1 MAGPAPVFAPPSAPP
16 LTGAAMA
23 LGAFA
28 LALSNFVVVLD
39 ITIANVSVPHIS
51 GSLAV
56 SPSQGTWVITSYAV
70 AEAICVP
77 LTGWLAARFGAVRVF
92 LLSLIGF
99 GFFSLLCGLSQSL
112 EALIVF
118 RVMQGLCGAP
128 IMPMSQTLL
137 LRIFPPRKASAA
149 LGLWAMTTVC
159 APIAGPIL
167 GGLIS
172 DNLSWHWI
180 FFINLPIVAVCATVA
195 FRLIRRY
202 ETPTVQKPID
212 FIGLALLVVWVGAL
226 QIMLDKGREEDWFA
240 SNLICTLGVVAV
252 IGFVAFLIW
261 ELTDRFPVV
270 DLSVFRHRGF
280 TVGVLTQSMS
290 YAAFFAMVVLTPL
303 FLQTNLDYTATVA
316 GQAMGFMGVLAV
328 VMSPIVAQLTTKFDV
343 RGLICF
349 GVSWLAMMALL
360 RSDWTTG
367 MDFFHIALPQFLQ
380 GFGMPFFFVGTTTLA
395 LGSVLPQETASAAG
409 IQNFMRTLSGA
420 FATSISATLWD
431 RETKYAHAELVG
443 RVHPTAAMMQQG
455 MVGRMTL
462 ERLVTTEATTLA
474 TNTVFLGCA
483 GILAF
488 AACFIWLA
496 PRPKPRAAPA
506 TPPTPAAVVR
516 AEPVAASAPVRHP
529 VPMAQGAA

>member
-1 MAGPAPVFAPPSAPP
+1 M
-16 LTGAAMA
+16 
-23 LGAFA
+23 
-28 LALSNFVVVLD
+28 
-39 ITIANVSVPHIS
+39 
-51 GSLAV
+51 
-56 SPSQGTWVITSYAV
+56 
-70 AEAICVP
+70 P

-112 EALIVF
+112 EALIAF

-202 ETPTVQKPID
+202 ETPTGQKPID

-261 ELTDRFPVV
+261 
-270 DLSVFRHRGF
+270 
-280 TVGVLTQSMS
+280 
-290 YAAFFAMVVLTPL
+290 
-303 FLQTNLDYTATVA
+303 
-316 GQAMGFMGVLAV
+316 
-328 VMSPIVAQLTTKFDV
+328 
-343 RGLICF
+343 
-349 GVSWLAMMALL
+349 
-360 RSDWTTG
+360 
-367 MDFFHIALPQFLQ
+367 
-380 GFGMPFFFVGTTTLA
+380 
-395 LGSVLPQETASAAG
+395 
-409 IQNFMRTLSGA
+409 
-420 FATSISATLWD
+420 
-431 RETKYAHAELVG
+431 
-443 RVHPTAAMMQQG
+443 
-455 MVGRMTL
+455 
-462 ERLVTTEATTLA
+462 
-474 TNTVFLGCA
+474 
-483 GILAF
+483 
-488 AACFIWLA
+488 
-496 PRPKPRAAPA
+496 
-506 TPPTPAAVVR
+506 
-516 AEPVAASAPVRHP
+516 
-529 VPMAQGAA
+529 

>member
-1 MAGPAPVFAPPSAPP
+1 MAI
-16 LTGAAMA
+16 
-23 LGAFA
+23 GAFA

-51 GSLAV
+51 GSIAV

-99 GFFSLLCGLSQSL
+99 GLFSLLCGLSQSL
-112 EALIVF
+112 EALIAF
-118 RVMQGLCGAP
+118 RVAQGLCGAP

-137 LRIFPPRKASAA
+137 LRIFPPNKASAA

-180 FFINLPIVAVCATVA
+180 FFINLPIVAVCAAVTV
-195 FRLIRRY
+195 RLIARY
-202 ETPTVQKPID
+202 ETPTVKRPID
-212 FIGLALLVVWVGAL
+212 FVGLALLVVWVGSL

-240 SNLICTLGVVAV
+240 SSLICTLGVMAAV
-252 IGFVAFLIW
+252 GFVAFLIW
-261 ELTDRFPVV
+261 ELTERDPVV

-280 TVGVLTQSMS
+280 TVGVITQSTT

-316 GQAMGFMGVLAV
+316 GQAMGFMGMLAV
-328 VMSPIVAQLTTKFDV
+328 IMSPIVAQLTTRIDVRKLISFGALWLGFMAILRTRWVTDMSFFDV
-343 RGLICF
+343 
-349 GVSWLAMMALL
+349 S
-360 RSDWTTG
+360 
-367 MDFFHIALPQFLQ
+367 LPQFLQ

-395 LGSVLPQETASAAG
+395 LGSVLPRETASAAG

-420 FATSISATLWD
+420 FATSLSTTMWD
-431 RETKYAHAELVG
+431 YETKYAHSELTGLVN
-443 RVHPTAAMMQQG
+443 PPAFLMNQG
-455 MVGRMTL
+455 LAGRMML
-462 ERLVTTEATTLA
+462 DHMVQVEAVTLA
-474 TNTVFLGCA
+474 TNRVFLGCA
-483 GILAF
+483 AILTF
-488 AACFIWLA
+488 AACFVWLA
-496 PRPKPRAAPA
+496 PKPRPRVAPAAPPKAPGPAAPA
-506 TPPTPAAVVR
+506 QNTPDQNTPDQNTP
-516 AEPVAASAPVRHP
+516 EQD
-529 VPMAQGAA
+529 MALAH

>member
-1 MAGPAPVFAPPSAPP
+1 MAGPAPQFAPPTAPP
-16 LTGAAMA
+16 LQGGMMLLA
-23 LGAFA
+23 AFA

-51 GSLAV
+51 GSIGV

-92 LLSLIGF
+92 LLSLAGF
-99 GFFSLLCGLSQSL
+99 GLFSLLCGLSRSL
-112 EALIVF
+112 EALIAF

-137 LRIFPPRKASAA
+137 MRIFPPQKASAA
-149 LGLWAMTTVC
+149 LGLWAMTTVS

-180 FFINLPIVAVCATVA
+180 FFINLPIVAVCAAVTL
-195 FRLIRRY
+195 RLVRRY
-202 ETPTVQKPID
+202 ETPTVKNPVD
-212 FIGLALLVVWVGAL
+212 FVGLALVVVWVGAL
-226 QIMLDKGREEDWFA
+226 QIMLDTGREADWFA
-240 SNLICTLGVVAV
+240 SDTIWILAIVAV
-252 IGFVAFLIW
+252 VGFVAFLIW
-261 ELTDRFPVV
+261 ELTERNPIV

-280 TVGVLTQSMS
+280 TIAVITQSVS

-328 VMSPIVAQLTTKFDV
+328 VMSPIVAAMTTKVDV
-343 RGLICF
+343 RALICF
-349 GVSWLAMMALL
+349 GVTWLAAMALL
-360 RSDWTTG
+360 RTEWASTMG
-367 MDFFHIALPQFLQ
+367 FFDIAMPQFLQ

-395 LGSVLPQETASAAG
+395 LGSVSPRETASAAG

-420 FATSISATLWD
+420 FATSLTTTMWD
-431 RETKYAHAELVG
+431 YETKYAHAELTGIIHPPADMMARGLTG
-443 RVHPTAAMMQQG
+443 RIMLDR
-455 MVGRMTL
+455 MVT
-462 ERLVTTEATTLA
+462 VEAVTLA
-474 TNTVFLGCA
+474 TNTVFLTCA
-483 GILAF
+483 GVLSV

-496 PRPKPRAAPA
+496 PKPKPRVAPA
-506 TPPTPAAVVR
+506 GPLAQAKDAADVDLD
-516 AEPVAASAPVRHP
+516 
-529 VPMAQGAA
+529 MALTH